1 MSGEI
6 ITPSGQKVRTTSDG
20 TMWFNIN
27 DLGRQL
33 LDTPTALV
41 EQTRRYYGSSLTP
54 ETIETVLQWASR
66 GYMRDLTD
74 LLSET
79 LTFDGHFSTV
89 VNKRH
94 RAVAGARYNVI
105 PASGDNIDAD
115 MAQKCAAVVRQQIQY
130 LPNWRQIL
138 LRLEW
143 GHFHGRAA
151 AEKIWIIDPN
161 AEIKY
166 RIGEIAWI
174 HPRRIQFG
182 PCREL
187 RVRDDNFGV
196 AWSSGG
202 LGGVHYSSA
211 GGWGGGTGGFV
222 ARGLNISEM
231 PLKFIT
237 FTPQLFNEY
246 AEREGYGPHCLYHS
260 FFKRFSVREQMVLME
275 VFGKPWRIAY
285 AENASGV
292 QKDQIREGAKAIDD
306 LGGNATGFL
315 PPGVKVQTEM
325 PAQGAGQVHRDVR
338 TDSQDEV
345 SKIAL
350 GEVRSTDSKPTALG
364 SSADASAA
372 DVNAEVKSQDAG
384 NLSDLLTEQLSV
396 DIIVLNFGPQ
406 YASYA
411 PRIELYYEQQPDRDK
426 ETDRGTKLI
435 TAGVPLLKKE
445 FYEKVGYSVP
455 GPEDQDELLV
465 VNPPAAL
472 QAGFGAG
479 PGTPPVGPETKQL
492 PAAKK
497 PDVAARAPVALERA
511 ARVLTLIEQLSR
523 EE

>member
-1 MSGEI
+1 MSGDI
-6 ITPSGQKVRTTSDG
+6 VTPSGQKIRTTSDG
-20 TMWFNIN
+20 TAWFNIQ
-27 DLGRQL
+27 DLGRQIL
-33 LDTPTALV
+33 TSPSALV
-41 EQTRRYYGSSLTP
+41 EQTRRYYGSALTP
-54 ETIETVLQWASR
+54 ETIEQVLQWATR

-74 LLSET
+74 LLTET
-79 LTFDGHFSTV
+79 LSFDGHFSTV

-94 RAVAGARYNVI
+94 RAVASARYNVV
-105 PASGDNIDAD
+105 PASGDGIDSD
-115 MAQKCAAVVRQQIQY
+115 LAQRCAALVRQQIQF

-151 AEKIWIIDPN
+151 AEKVWIINPN
-161 AEIKY
+161 SDIKY
-166 RIGEIAWI
+166 RIGDIAWI

-182 PCREL
+182 PNREL
-187 RVRDDNFGV
+187 RVRDDNFGFGFN
-196 AWSSGG
+196 SGG
-202 LGGVHYSSA
+202 INNFGF
-211 GGWGGGTGGFV
+211 GGGGSGGFV
-222 ARGLNISEM
+222 ARGLNISEL

-285 AENASGV
+285 ADDPMKV
-292 QKDQIREGAKAIDD
+292 QQDQIKAGAKSIDD

-325 PAQGAGQVHRDVR
+325 PATGAGQVHRDVR
-338 TDSQDEV
+338 SDSQDEL

-350 GEVRSTDSKPTALG
+350 GEVRSTDSKPTGLG
-364 SSADASAA
+364 SSADSSAA

-396 DIIVLNFGPQ
+396 DIIVLNFG
-406 YASYA
+406 AAAAAHA

-426 ETDRGTKLI
+426 ETERGTKLI
-435 TAGVPLLKKE
+435 TAGVPLVKKE

-455 GPEDQDELLV
+455 GPEDELLEV
-465 VNPPAAL
+465 SPPAAL
-472 QAGFGAG
+472 QPGFGAG
-479 PGTPPVGPETKQL
+479 APGAGLGTPPALP
-492 PAAKK
+492 PAAPAE
-497 PDVAARAPVALERA
+497 PDAVAATIDAPPLALQRAGRIMAL
-511 ARVLTLIEQLSR
+511 ISQLGR
-523 EE
+523 E